1 MAIMASHH
9 AAPRDGRQVRPDREL
24 FGRLVGKDLQGTFRD
39 GWFRARA
46 RNSTLVHILLIC
58 AIGPASHGAA
68 PDLSP
73 KEAHMIAL
81 KDVLV
86 ATDFEEAAAVALTYG
101 RSLARTFGARLHVVH
116 VLDDIGSRAATMAG
130 YGVDIGRM
138 QVELEAAAQAQLD
151 SLLWDED
158 RKELGAKAVL
168 LTSTSPASAIVQY
181 ATDAKVNLIVVGT
194 HGRGA
199 VSHFLLGSV
208 AERVVRLAPCPVL
221 TVRSQEREFVMPD
234 ALQRVTAEPAREV

>member
-1 MAIMASHH
+1 M
-9 AAPRDGRQVRPDREL
+9 P
-24 FGRLVGKDLQGTFRD
+24 
-39 GWFRARA
+39 
-46 RNSTLVHILLIC
+46 LL
-58 AIGPASHGAA
+58 ASHGKHPPA
-68 PDLSP
+68 PATGTFHQHAGEISRVPVPAKGGLRPSVEP
-73 KEAHMIAL
+73 AWYISCSFFLRSTLRGAPSTSLKEAHMIAL

-138 QVELEAAAQAQLD
+138 QVELEGAAQSRLD

-158 RKELGAKAVL
+158 RRDLGATSVV
-168 LTSTSPASAIVQY
+168 LTSTTPASAIVQY

-199 VSHFLLGSV
+199 VSHFLVGSV
-208 AERVVRLAPCPVL
+208 AERIVRTAPCPVL
-221 TVRSQEREFVMPD
+221 TVRSRERDFVVPD
-234 ALQRVTAEPAREV
+234 ALQKVPDAATPAAGS